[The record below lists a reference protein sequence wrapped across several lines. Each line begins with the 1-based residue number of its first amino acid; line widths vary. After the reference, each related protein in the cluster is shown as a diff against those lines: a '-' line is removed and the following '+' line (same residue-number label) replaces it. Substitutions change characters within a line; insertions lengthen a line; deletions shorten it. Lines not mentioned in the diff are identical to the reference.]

1 MADAFQKGV
10 ARDGQDLFNE
20 DHLGCSGAKRTDRLD
35 QLALGELEPA
45 RHFVRKRRT
54 ATEGEKFVGF
64 RFPAIGFATPIYEM
78 NQDQFVYQQATR
90 VCGIGLL
97 VQFALG
103 LFLLL
108 LGQSLGDTSFII
120 ASAYVFTG
128 LVSWLALTV
137 VFHQHRLERIE
148 ALENDEIAARRG
160 TGVSVFQGEQEP
172 SQAAAHRLRLM
183 HQWLMPISS
192 LIIAIALGGLA
203 WATLKWLARLDD
215 STGNATS
222 FQVGQHLGWQLAI
235 CTACALLTFIFSR
248 FIAGMSRQPVWQN
261 LRGGAG
267 VMVGNA
273 IVLLAIAVGV
283 VFQVFR
289 KPEVI
294 EGVAFGIAV
303 FIAVIAGEITLN
315 LILNLYRPRRSTEVP
330 RPAFDSKLL
339 GLASAP
345 DSIVR
350 TINEAVNYQFG
361 FDITSSWGY
370 QLLLRSF
377 LRLSLLGVAILL
389 LMSMVVVVQPGEQA
403 VRLRSGRVIG
413 DVAQG
418 SLVFKWP
425 WPFETVER
433 YDIGQ
438 VRTLV
443 LGAKL
448 LKTGEVNLWPVEGE
462 PDSER
467 LPFIVLANSQTASS
481 ELTPVYS
488 DQAQT
493 PQADAA
499 DVARVSSLF
508 ALVDADI
515 VVEYRV
521 KQDGLLDYLEFTSD
535 IRSRRSQLDM
545 RERTLKALAL
555 REASQLFSTRSID
568 QILSPTGDSL
578 VRQLKDRIQSVFNEH
593 RSGVEVV
600 GVLVPVLRP
609 PAGESAGM
617 FEELSI
623 DVQNSRKVVD
633 EARRIESTTLSTLV
647 GTPEVARA
655 IVAQIDELAAL
666 ERDQGADSPTV
677 MSKRAAIEKVLVD
690 AGAQAAS
697 VISRARAKRWDMLM
711 RARATASDVAGQ
723 APSYR
728 AAPELFR
735 ERAIMSVL
743 SRALAAARIKYVLA
757 VDPAKVDF
765 DVQMEQPEPG
775 LNLGDYLEKKDAK

>member
-1 MADAFQKGV
+1 M
-10 ARDGQDLFNE
+10 
-20 DHLGCSGAKRTDRLD
+20 S
-35 QLALGELEPA
+35 
-45 RHFVRKRRT
+45 
-54 ATEGEKFVGF
+54 
-64 RFPAIGFATPIYEM
+64 
-78 NQDQFVYQQATR
+78 QDQFVYQQATR

-103 LFLLL
+103 LALLL
-108 LGQSLGDTSFII
+108 LGKSLGDTSFIL
-120 ASAYVFTG
+120 ASAYVMTG
-128 LVSWLALTV
+128 VVSWLSLTV
-137 VFHQHRLERIE
+137 VYHQHRLERIE
-148 ALENDEIAARRG
+148 ALENEEIEARSG
-160 TGVSVFQGEQEP
+160 GGVSVFEGDRELT
-172 SQAAAHRLRLM
+172 QAASNRLKLM
-183 HQWLMPISS
+183 HQWLMPAAS
-192 LIIAIALGGLA
+192 LIVAIALGWLS
-203 WATLKWLARLDD
+203 WETFDWLARLDD
-215 STGNATS
+215 TTGNATS

-235 CTACALLTFIFSR
+235 CTAGSLLTFIFSR
-248 FIAGMSRQPVWQN
+248 FVAGMSRQASWQN

-273 IVLLAIAVGV
+273 LVLLAIAVGV
-283 VFQVFR
+283 VFQVFH
-289 KPEVI
+289 KPNVLEAI
-294 EGVAFGIAV
+294 AFGIAV
-303 FIAVIAGEITLN
+303 FVGVVAAEIVLN

-377 LRLSLLGVAILL
+377 VRLSLLGVAILL
-389 LMSMVVVVQPGEQA
+389 LMSMVVVVNPGEQA
-403 VRLRSGRVIG
+403 VRLRSGKVIG

-418 SLVFKWP
+418 SIIFKWP

-433 YDIGQ
+433 HDIGQ

-448 LKTGEVNLWPVEGE
+448 LKTGAVNLWQTEGE
-462 PDSER
+462 PDADR
-467 LPFIVLANSQTASS
+467 LPFIVLASSRSDASGQGESPEPEVADLARLSSQ
-481 ELTPVYS
+481 
-488 DQAQT
+488 
-493 PQADAA
+493 
-499 DVARVSSLF
+499 F

-515 VVEYRV
+515 VVEYRLR
-521 KQDGLLDYLEFTSD
+521 KDGLLDYLQFTSD
-535 IRSRRSQLDM
+535 VRSRRTPLDM

-578 VRQLKDRIQSVFNEH
+578 VRQLQDRIQSAFDSH

-600 GVLVPVLRP
+600 GVMVPVLRP
-609 PAGESAGM
+609 PAGDSAGM

-623 DVQNSRKVVD
+623 DVQNSRKVVE
-633 EARRIESTTLSTLV
+633 EARRIESTTLSTLA
-647 GTPEVARA
+647 GTPELARA
-655 IVAQIDELAAL
+655 IVGQIEELSAL
-666 ERDQGADSPTV
+666 ERRLGADSPEV
-677 MSKRAAIEKVLVD
+677 MAKRAAVEKVLVD

-697 VISRARAKRWDMLM
+697 VISKARAKRWDMLM
-711 RARATASDVAGQ
+711 RAKSTASNVAGQ
-723 APSYR
+723 APAYR

-743 SRALAAARIKYVLA
+743 SRALASARIKYVLG
-757 VDPAKVDF
+757 VDPERVEF

-775 LNLGDYLEKKDAK
+775 LNLGDYLEKKEGK